1 MNAARTPTPQ
11 LKVDPTVDPTVT
23 PTASSE
29 KGNTMIKLLLTLH
42 LWGIAL
48 LEHTLDRTIG
58 PTVKN
63 ADYTLQTARRTGVSS
78 GAGQRS
84 RRRASERGSVTI
96 EQVIWAGAVIV
107 IVGIVVAAITAYVKS
122 ESGKIK

>member
-1 MNAARTPTPQ
+1 
-11 LKVDPTVDPTVT
+11 
-23 PTASSE
+23 
-29 KGNTMIKLLLTLH
+29 MIKLLLTLH

-48 LEHTLDRTIG
+48 LDNTLDRTLG
-58 PTVKN
+58 R
-63 ADYTLQTARRTGVSS
+63 ASSTLQTARHG
-78 GAGQRS
+78 GLS
-84 RRRASERGSVTI
+84 RHRDERGSVTI